1 MHLVVKFFK
10 TASPKAVC
18 IFINCTNCTYIIVIE
33 LFPFKLV
40 WNEGLNNLRVEKAAV
55 L

>member
-10 TASPKAVC
+10 TTSPKAVS
-18 IFINCTNCTYIIVIE
+18 IFINYTNCTYIIVIE
-33 LFPFKLV
+33 LFPYKLV
-40 WNEGLNNLRVEKAAV
+40 WNDGLNNIPVEKAAV